1 MVLALKKGF
10 DKIFKNIPVVSENL
24 LRIVCK

>member
-10 DKIFKNIPVVSENL
+10 DKAFKNIPAVSKNL